1 HLMPREAGKMKAK
14 KAVIVVRLIEESL
27 ESADSDI
34 EKEIIQEL
42 SIDLPVLRWL
52 ESIEKVTVISG

>member
-1 HLMPREAGKMKAK
+1 MPREAGKMKAK

>member
-1 HLMPREAGKMKAK
+1 MPKEASKMKAK
-14 KAVIVVRLIEESL
+14 KAVIIVRLIEESL

>member
-1 HLMPREAGKMKAK
+1 MKAK

>member
-1 HLMPREAGKMKAK
+1 MPKEASKMKAK

>member
-1 HLMPREAGKMKAK
+1 MPREAGKMKAK

-52 ESIEKVTVISG
+52 ESIDKGSV

>member
-1 HLMPREAGKMKAK
+1 MLKEAGKMKAK

>member
-1 HLMPREAGKMKAK
+1 MLKEAGIMKAK

-27 ESADSDI
+27 ESADSVI